1 MGIFLK
7 EMSLKGKT
15 ALITGATKGLG
26 RGAAEAIAEA
36 GGNIIAIGRNQ
47 SELNS
52 LGNKIKKLKVKY
64 TSFNCDVNNYNKI
77 KNFISNLK
85 KLDILVNN
93 AGTNIPENFL
103 NVKKTSLET
112 LLNVN
117 TKAVFNIAQLCANQ
131 IIKLK
136 RKQGSIINIS
146 SIFGLV
152 AGQKRTVYSMTKF
165 GVEGLTKGMALDLA
179 KYNIR
184 VNSVCPNIVL
194 TPRTKKY
201 FSDKKYNKYVKESTP
216 INKVV
221 TISDVATSIT
231 FLASEASSMITGN
244 IYYYRWRLDSKMK
257 NVFLFIII
265 FFYSNISNA
274 VEFRGKFEQGSF
286 IIGKATKGS
295 KIEVDKRKI
304 RLTKDG
310 YFAFGLDRDRK
321 NNVIIKIHKNGKTKI
336 IERKILKRDY
346 KIQKI
351 DGLAKKTSY
360 AAARSL

>member
-7 EMSLKGKT
+7 DISLKGKT
-15 ALITGATKGLG
+15 TLITGATKGLG
-26 RGAAEAIAEA
+26 RGAAIAIAEA

-47 SELNS
+47 TELNT
-52 LGNKIKKLKVKY
+52 LKKEVKKFRVNY
-64 TSFNCDVNNYNKI
+64 LSFNCDVNNYDRMKF
-77 KNFISNLK
+77 FITKLK

-93 AGTNIPENFL
+93 AGTNIPEPFL
-103 NVKKTSLET
+103 NVKKSSMET

-117 TKAVFNIAQLCANQ
+117 TKAVFNVAQLCANQ

-136 RKQGSIINIS
+136 RKNGSIINIS

-201 FSDKKYNKYVKESTP
+201 FADKKYNKYVKENTP

-221 TISDVATSIT
+221 TVSDVATSIT
-231 FLASEASSMITGN
+231 FLASEAASMITG
-244 IYYYRWRLDSKMK
+244 SS
-257 NVFLFIII
+257 III
-265 FFYSNISNA
+265 
-274 VEFRGKFEQGSF
+274 
-286 IIGKATKGS
+286 
-295 KIEVDKRKI
+295 
-304 RLTKDG
+304 DG
-310 YFAFGLDRDRK
+310 GW
-321 NNVIIKIHKNGKTKI
+321 T
-336 IERKILKRDY
+336 
-346 KIQKI
+346 
-351 DGLAKKTSY
+351 AK
-360 AAARSL
+360 

>member
-7 EMSLKGKT
+7 DMSLKGKT
-15 ALITGATKGLG
+15 ALVTGATKGLG

-52 LGNKIKKLKVKY
+52 LGKKIRNLKVKY
-64 TSFNCDVNNYNKI
+64 TSFNCDVNDYTKI
-77 KNFISNLK
+77 KNFITKLK

-93 AGTNIPENFL
+93 AGTNIPESFL
-103 NVKKTSLET
+103 NVKKSSIET
-112 LLNVN
+112 ILNVN
-117 TKAVFNIAQLCANQ
+117 TKAVFNVAQLCANQ

-136 RKQGSIINIS
+136 RKEGSIINIS

-201 FSDKKYNKYVKESTP
+201 FADKRYNKYVKENTP

-221 TISDVATSIT
+221 TVSDVATSIT
-231 FLASEASSMITGN
+231 FLASSAAAMITGT
-244 IYYYRWRLDSKMK
+244 S
-257 NVFLFIII
+257 III
-265 FFYSNISNA
+265 
-274 VEFRGKFEQGSF
+274 
-286 IIGKATKGS
+286 
-295 KIEVDKRKI
+295 
-304 RLTKDG
+304 DG
-310 YFAFGLDRDRK
+310 GW
-321 NNVIIKIHKNGKTKI
+321 T
-336 IERKILKRDY
+336 
-346 KIQKI
+346 
-351 DGLAKKTSY
+351 AK
-360 AAARSL
+360 

>member
-7 EMSLKGKT
+7 DMSLKGKT

-52 LGNKIKKLKVKY
+52 LGKKIKKLKVKY

-77 KNFISNLK
+77 KNFITNLK

-152 AGQKRTVYSMTKF
+152 AGQKRSVYSMTKF

-231 FLASEASSMITGN
+231 FLASEASSMITGT
-244 IYYYRWRLDSKMK
+244 S
-257 NVFLFIII
+257 III
-265 FFYSNISNA
+265 
-274 VEFRGKFEQGSF
+274 
-286 IIGKATKGS
+286 
-295 KIEVDKRKI
+295 
-304 RLTKDG
+304 DG
-310 YFAFGLDRDRK
+310 GW
-321 NNVIIKIHKNGKTKI
+321 T
-336 IERKILKRDY
+336 
-346 KIQKI
+346 
-351 DGLAKKTSY
+351 AK
-360 AAARSL
+360 

>member
-7 EMSLKGKT
+7 DITLKGKT

-52 LGNKIKKLKVKY
+52 LGKKIKKLKVQY
-64 TSFNCDVNNYNKI
+64 TSFNCDVNDYNKI
-77 KNFISNLK
+77 KNFITNLK
-85 KLDILVNN
+85 ELDILVNN
-93 AGTNIPENFL
+93 AGTNIPESFL
-103 NVKKTSLET
+103 NVKKSSMEKI
-112 LLNVN
+112 LNVN

-131 IIKLK
+131 IIELK

-179 KYNIR
+179 RYNIR

-201 FSDKKYNKYVKESTP
+201 FADKKYNKYIKENTP

-231 FLASEASSMITGN
+231 FLASEAASMITGT
-244 IYYYRWRLDSKMK
+244 S
-257 NVFLFIII
+257 III
-265 FFYSNISNA
+265 
-274 VEFRGKFEQGSF
+274 
-286 IIGKATKGS
+286 
-295 KIEVDKRKI
+295 
-304 RLTKDG
+304 DG
-310 YFAFGLDRDRK
+310 GW
-321 NNVIIKIHKNGKTKI
+321 T
-336 IERKILKRDY
+336 
-346 KIQKI
+346 
-351 DGLAKKTSY
+351 AK
-360 AAARSL
+360 

>member
-7 EMSLKGKT
+7 DMSLKGKT

-52 LGNKIKKLKVKY
+52 LGKKIKKLKVKY
-64 TSFNCDVNNYNKI
+64 TSFNCDVNNYSKI
-77 KNFISNLK
+77 KNFITNLK

-216 INKVV
+216 IKKVV
-221 TISDVATSIT
+221 TVSDVATSIT
-231 FLASEASSMITGN
+231 FLASEASSMITGT
-244 IYYYRWRLDSKMK
+244 S
-257 NVFLFIII
+257 III
-265 FFYSNISNA
+265 
-274 VEFRGKFEQGSF
+274 
-286 IIGKATKGS
+286 
-295 KIEVDKRKI
+295 
-304 RLTKDG
+304 DG
-310 YFAFGLDRDRK
+310 GW
-321 NNVIIKIHKNGKTKI
+321 T
-336 IERKILKRDY
+336 
-346 KIQKI
+346 
-351 DGLAKKTSY
+351 AK
-360 AAARSL
+360 

>member
-1 MGIFLK
+1 MGIYLK
-7 EMSLKGKT
+7 DISLKGKT

-26 RGAAEAIAEA
+26 RGTAEAIAEA

-52 LGNKIKKLKVKY
+52 LGKKIKKLKVQY
-64 TSFNCDVNNYNKI
+64 TSFNCDVNNYDKI
-77 KNFISNLK
+77 KNFITKLK

-103 NVKKTSLET
+103 NVKKNSLET

-146 SIFGLV
+146 SIFGIV

-216 INKVV
+216 IKKVV
-221 TISDVATSIT
+221 TVSDVATSIT
-231 FLASEASSMITGN
+231 FLASEASSMITGT
-244 IYYYRWRLDSKMK
+244 S
-257 NVFLFIII
+257 III
-265 FFYSNISNA
+265 
-274 VEFRGKFEQGSF
+274 
-286 IIGKATKGS
+286 
-295 KIEVDKRKI
+295 
-304 RLTKDG
+304 DG
-310 YFAFGLDRDRK
+310 GW
-321 NNVIIKIHKNGKTKI
+321 T
-336 IERKILKRDY
+336 
-346 KIQKI
+346 
-351 DGLAKKTSY
+351 AK
-360 AAARSL
+360 

>member
-7 EMSLKGKT
+7 DISLKGKT

-26 RGAAEAIAEA
+26 RGTAEAIAEA

-52 LGNKIKKLKVKY
+52 LGKKIKKLKVQY
-64 TSFNCDVNNYNKI
+64 TSFNCDVNNYDKI
-77 KNFISNLK
+77 KNFITKLK

-103 NVKKTSLET
+103 NVKKNSLET

-131 IIKLK
+131 ILKLK
-136 RKQGSIINIS
+136 RRQGSIINIS

-179 KYNIR
+179 RYNIR

-201 FSDKKYNKYVKESTP
+201 FADKKYNKYIKENTP

-231 FLASEASSMITGN
+231 FLASEAASMITGT
-244 IYYYRWRLDSKMK
+244 S
-257 NVFLFIII
+257 III
-265 FFYSNISNA
+265 
-274 VEFRGKFEQGSF
+274 
-286 IIGKATKGS
+286 
-295 KIEVDKRKI
+295 
-304 RLTKDG
+304 DG
-310 YFAFGLDRDRK
+310 GW
-321 NNVIIKIHKNGKTKI
+321 T
-336 IERKILKRDY
+336 
-346 KIQKI
+346 
-351 DGLAKKTSY
+351 AK
-360 AAARSL
+360 

>member
-7 EMSLKGKT
+7 DITLKGKT
-15 ALITGATKGLG
+15 ALVTGATKGLG

-52 LGNKIKKLKVKY
+52 LGKKIKKLKAQY
-64 TSFNCDVNNYNKI
+64 TSFNCDVTNYSKI
-77 KNFISNLK
+77 KNFITNLK

-231 FLASEASSMITGN
+231 FLASEASSMITGT
-244 IYYYRWRLDSKMK
+244 S
-257 NVFLFIII
+257 
-265 FFYSNISNA
+265 
-274 VEFRGKFEQGSF
+274 
-286 IIGKATKGS
+286 
-295 KIEVDKRKI
+295 
-304 RLTKDG
+304 
-310 YFAFGLDRDRK
+310 
-321 NNVIIKIHKNGKTKI
+321 VII
-336 IERKILKRDY
+336 
-346 KIQKI
+346 
-351 DGLAKKTSY
+351 DGGWTAK
-360 AAARSL
+360 

>member
-7 EMSLKGKT
+7 DINLKGET

-26 RGAAEAIAEA
+26 RGAAQAIAEA
-36 GGNIIAIGRNQ
+36 GGDIIAIGRNK
-47 SELNS
+47 SELDS
-52 LGNKIKKLKVKY
+52 LSKVIKKLKVKY
-64 TSFNCDVNNYNKI
+64 TSFNCDVNDYDKMRE
-77 KNFISNLK
+77 FITKLK

-93 AGTNIPENFL
+93 AGTNIPEPFL
-103 NVKKTSLET
+103 SVKKSSMET
-112 LLNVN
+112 ILNVN
-117 TKAVFNIAQLCANQ
+117 TKAVFNVAQLCANQ

-201 FSDKKYNKYVKESTP
+201 FADKQYNKYIKENTP

-221 TISDVATSIT
+221 TVSDVATSIV
-231 FLASEASSMITGN
+231 FLASEAASMITGT
-244 IYYYRWRLDSKMK
+244 S
-257 NVFLFIII
+257 III
-265 FFYSNISNA
+265 
-274 VEFRGKFEQGSF
+274 
-286 IIGKATKGS
+286 
-295 KIEVDKRKI
+295 
-304 RLTKDG
+304 DG
-310 YFAFGLDRDRK
+310 GW
-321 NNVIIKIHKNGKTKI
+321 T
-336 IERKILKRDY
+336 
-346 KIQKI
+346 
-351 DGLAKKTSY
+351 AK
-360 AAARSL
+360 